1 MSSLNTLINKIYSM
15 LSIYFLIFLS
25 FSLLILNYVT
35 FTYKNTKLILSDVLT
50 LKFQYLIV
58 FILLSKE

>member
-25 FSLLILNYVT
+25 FSFLILNYVT
-35 FTYKNTKLILSDVLT
+35 FTYKNTKLILSDILT